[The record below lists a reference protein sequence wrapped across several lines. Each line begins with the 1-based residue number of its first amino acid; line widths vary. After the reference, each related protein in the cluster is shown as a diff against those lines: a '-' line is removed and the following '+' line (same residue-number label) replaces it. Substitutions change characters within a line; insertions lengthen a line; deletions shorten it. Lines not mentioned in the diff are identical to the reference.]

1 MRLEGVSPLGRFGE
15 ESILGE
21 GMGTG
26 GLWRYHRS
34 TYYVAMHQLNVS
46 ARLPASLQVS
56 DEKEQIS
63 SEALEAARV
72 ACNKYLLKNAGKE
85 AYHIRVRVHP
95 FHVLRMSKMLSC
107 AGADRLSQGTS
118 KQSTAHGKGY
128 EISVLSLTVI

>member
-1 MRLEGVSPLGRFGE
+1 MAVCMVLTVRDGCGALS
-15 ESILGE
+15 
-21 GMGTG
+21 
-26 GLWRYHRS
+26 
-34 TYYVAMHQLNVS
+34 
-46 ARLPASLQVS
+46 QVS

-107 AGADRLSQGTS
+107 AGADRLSQGTHTRDAQDRIS
-118 KQSTAHGKGY
+118 KR
-128 EISVLSLTVI
+128 TVGGR

>member
-1 MRLEGVSPLGRFGE
+1 MGRE
-15 ESILGE
+15 ESILLGRDV
-21 GMGTG
+21 GKGAVDV
-26 GLWRYHRS
+26 LSLRS
-34 TYYVAMHQLNVS
+34 YVAMQQLNVPVCLS
-46 ARLPASLQVS
+46 APWQVS

-118 KQSTAHGKGY
+118 A
-128 EISVLSLTVI
+128 

>member
-1 MRLEGVSPLGRFGE
+1 
-15 ESILGE
+15 
-21 GMGTG
+21 
-26 GLWRYHRS
+26 
-34 TYYVAMHQLNVS
+34 
-46 ARLPASLQVS
+46 VS

-107 AGADRLSQGTS
+107 AGADRLSQGKVCNYQAVGPWLMPS
-118 KQSTAHGKGY
+118 WVKRM
-128 EISVLSLTVI
+128 E